1 MSQIRGKNTKPEMIV
16 RHFLHA
22 SGLRYKL
29 HDKTLPG
36 KPDLVFPKF
45 KTVVNINGCFWHGH
59 EGCKYYVVPKSRMD
73 YWVSKLTG
81 NINKDKINNE
91 KLIQMG
97 WKVITVWE
105 CELKKDK
112 VSANLNTLFTKII
125 STTP

>member
-1 MSQIRGKNTKPEMIV
+1 MIQIRGKNTKPEMIV

-22 SGLRYKL
+22 NGLRYKL

-97 WKVITVWE
+97 WKP
-105 CELKKDK
+105 
-112 VSANLNTLFTKII
+112 SLFGNVN
-125 STTP
+125 